1 MSDMKSYRL
10 SARVD
15 EDTRKKLEH
24 RARLEAKDEST
35 VVREAL
41 NSYLSQKPE
50 SAYTVFERAG
60 GIGIVKGL
68 SRDVSTNRKY
78 FEGFSLRDDSR
89 STRHRTARRSS
100 RS

>member
-1 MSDMKSYRL
+1 MKTYRL

-15 EDTRKKLEH
+15 EDTRKKLEQ

-41 NSYLSQKPE
+41 NSYLSQNTE
-50 SAYTVFERAG
+50 SAYDAFQRVG

-68 SRDVSTNRKY
+68 PRDLSTNRKY
-78 FEGFSLRDDSR
+78 FEGFGLSEDSR
-89 STRHRTARRSS
+89 ATRHRTARRSS
-100 RS
+100 RG

>member
-1 MSDMKSYRL
+1 MSDTKTYRL

-41 NSYLSQKPE
+41 NSYLSQKSE
-50 SAYTVFERAG
+50 SAYDVFQRAG
-60 GIGIVKGL
+60 GIGIAKGL
-68 SRDVSTNRKY
+68 PRDLSTNRKY
-78 FEGFSLRDDSR
+78 FEVFGLRDESR
-89 STRHRTARRSS
+89 STRHRTARRPS
-100 RS
+100 RG